1 MQIQKAEKMIIEKT
15 SKEFIIRLPISSEMR
30 YIQDIIDY
38 LYYKELTSDYQTEQ
52 SEVDVLS
59 RQINKNWWTENKNK
73 FIDK

>member
-1 MQIQKAEKMIIEKT
+1 MIIEKT
-15 SKEFIIRLPISSEMR
+15 SKEFIIRVPISSEMR